1 MILVVCGRWRTF
13 GCVEV
18 GKATVCGQGLSSHAV
33 AGRWERSLWS
43 TSRPVLSGRRSE
55 CQCHSP
61 ESGKKRKGRG
71 QVHHHAPHRDQHTG
85 TEFQQP
91 FSQCPDLSRCARSC
105 RCAARACG
113 LGAWPAWPYASTPHF
128 WPSPPHTRLLARHP
142 ETPATGD
149 ARIRHRDERECTLRE
164 ESNGSTASVCAK
176 SPPHRLPPSRCR
188 DATRQRTDTVPPRH

>member
-71 QVHHHAPHRDQHTG
+71 QVHHHAPYRDQHTG
-85 TEFQQP
+85 PEFQQP
-91 FSQCPDLSRCARSC
+91 FSQGPDLSPRTVG
-105 RCAARACG
+105 ACG
-113 LGAWPAWPYASTPHF
+113 SQTQ
-128 WPSPPHTRLLARHP
+128 LLHQHISGGGQQHAELVGP
-142 ETPATGD
+142 EIAATGAVD
-149 ARIRHRDERECTLRE
+149 LQLVQFFYPVLDLTTLAVNLFVDPLRTLLHVGDDEARVVF
-164 ESNGSTASVCAK
+164 G
-176 SPPHRLPPSRCR
+176 
-188 DATRQRTDTVPPRH
+188 